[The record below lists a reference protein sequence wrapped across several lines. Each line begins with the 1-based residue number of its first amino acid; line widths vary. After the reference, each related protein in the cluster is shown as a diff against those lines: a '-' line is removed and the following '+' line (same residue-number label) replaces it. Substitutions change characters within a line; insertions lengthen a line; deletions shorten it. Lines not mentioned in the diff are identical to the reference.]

1 MGISTSTLR
10 TIFII
15 FEDVEDVPL
24 QPDSSEN
31 TLKAVWELLVLPDN
45 EVTLRCLAI
54 NCEFNYCI
62 SNLKSKGFKIA
73 GAAIYKKG
81 VISL

>member
-1 MGISTSTLR
+1 MGISTSTLW

-15 FEDVEDVPL
+15 FKDVEDVPL

-45 EVTLRCLAI
+45 EVTL
-54 NCEFNYCI
+54 
-62 SNLKSKGFKIA
+62 
-73 GAAIYKKG
+73 
-81 VISL
+81 VV

>member
-1 MGISTSTLR
+1 MGISTSTLW

-45 EVTLRCLAI
+45 EVTLI
-54 NCEFNYCI
+54 
-62 SNLKSKGFKIA
+62 
-73 GAAIYKKG
+73 
-81 VISL
+81 V

>member
-45 EVTLRCLAI
+45 EVTLRCLTI
-54 NCEFNYCI
+54 NCI